1 MLQMQPVQVCGLKEK
16 DRYIPSM
23 QPEQMCEL
31 EAKSVQRCD
40 DVKSGAARAD
50 IRFESKH

>member
-1 MLQMQPVQVCGLKEK
+1 MISN
-16 DRYIPSM
+16 DFYYAM

-31 EAKSVQRCD
+31 EAKIVQRYD
-40 DVKSGAARAD
+40 DVKNGAARAD